1 MIIVEERKKILDN
14 VSSKIFTKKREG
26 GGILFEIK
34 KDFSIS
40 DIEEID
46 SKETPLCQI
55 ADFFSGL
62 AAFFHLECSTCNLS
76 PGQKT
81 LDNSNFNFSNRQK
94 ERMEILK
101 YIKNK
106 FSGNSFE
113 ITFDPIKGMYT
124 KNPNGQINFWQ
135 FKMNISKYN
144 NQSLSSWL

>member
-1 MIIVEERKKILDN
+1 
-14 VSSKIFTKKREG
+14 
-26 GGILFEIK
+26 
-34 KDFSIS
+34 
-40 DIEEID
+40 
-46 SKETPLCQI
+46 
-55 ADFFSGL
+55 
-62 AAFFHLECSTCNLS
+62 
-76 PGQKT
+76 
-81 LDNSNFNFSNRQK
+81 
-94 ERMEILK
+94 MEILK